1 MATYRFELND
11 KPSRNGK
18 YSVFLRVTVNGIR
31 KKLKTSIEVNRK
43 SDWNPTPKGDNWI
56 RPSEPNSKAWNM
68 ILSKTIEK
76 AKETY
81 QELERLIADVKP
93 CSRHMLGMSLHL
105 QTTGPLYVG
114 ASAYLGDT
122 LTVYPYFPETIS
134 VGGAEY
140 VGSAI
145 HLIDTVE
152 ISPSGN

>member
-1 MATYRFELND
+1 MRFPATVIAGSVCRYRYPL
-11 KPSRNGK
+11 
-18 YSVFLRVTVNGIR
+18 L
-31 KKLKTSIEVNRK
+31 
-43 SDWNPTPKGDNWI
+43 PTPDNASALLARARI
-56 RPSEPNSKAWNM
+56 
-68 ILSKTIEK
+68 
-76 AKETY
+76 
-81 QELERLIADVKP
+81 
-93 CSRHMLGMSLHL
+93 MSLHL
-105 QTTGPLYVG
+105 QTTGPVYVG